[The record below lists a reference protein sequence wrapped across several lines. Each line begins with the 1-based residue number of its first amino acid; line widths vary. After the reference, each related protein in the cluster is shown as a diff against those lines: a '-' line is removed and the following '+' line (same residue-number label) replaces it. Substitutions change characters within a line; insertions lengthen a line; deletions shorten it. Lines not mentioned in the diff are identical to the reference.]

1 LSGDSIGVEVLKILI
16 WYEEQITMKES
27 AFSICGMCTVRC
39 PIKVD
44 VENGVVKWIEGNPN
58 DPGMAGRLCAKGSAG
73 VAMLYDYERPQHPLI
88 REGKRGEGKWK
99 KASWDEALDFI
110 ADKLKAIIKKH
121 GAKAIALSDRG
132 GPFREIHR
140 SFLRAIGSPNYFNHD
155 CTCARNVQHAAMSLF
170 GSGRKTFNYD
180 YANCKHLVLYGRNV
194 FESLRVKQ
202 ANQIMEML
210 DKDGKLTYIDPRA
223 AGTAMKATRYW
234 AIRPGTDYALN
245 LGIIHTVLRDKLFD
259 AEFVNKWV
267 GGLKE
272 LESFVTPYTPQWAE
286 RETGITAKE
295 IISFAHEIA
304 EARPAVIFHPG
315 WMVARYMDSFYAVR
329 TIYMLNALMGAFESP
344 GGLFF
349 QKGPGDVGKKGLNAL
364 METIPKPEEK
374 RVDGCGWK
382 LKHFEAGPG
391 LLHLLYPA
399 ILSQKP
405 YPVKAYIAF
414 RHDPLLALPDPEA
427 QKKAMDKLDL
437 VVSIDSNYS
446 ETGWY
451 ADVLLPSA
459 TYLEKSSVL
468 ATGKGL
474 KPQFMMRKKAVDPR
488 NDAKPDWWIFK
499 SLAERLGAGEY
510 FKFNDIEEFW
520 QWQLEGTGVT
530 VADLEKKGSVALTDK
545 PVWWDRM
552 KDLKFKTPSKKIEF
566 VSSRLEENGFES
578 FKPYVSPKKPD
589 TGYYRLAFGRSPVH
603 THGRTQNNPV
613 LSEIMPENQLW
624 INDLE
629 AARMGISNGDRVQV
643 TSSDGSHSG
652 TIRAF
657 VTEFIHP
664 ESVFMVH
671 GFGRKVPWQTRGY
684 NKGLADYRFET
695 GLLDVYDPVGGAVA
709 LLECFVK
716 VEKAS

>member
-1 LSGDSIGVEVLKILI
+1 
-16 WYEEQITMKES
+16 MKES
-27 AFSICGMCTVRC
+27 VFSICGMCTVRC

-44 VENGVVKWIEGNPN
+44 VEDGVVKWIEGNPN

-73 VAMLYDYERPQHPLI
+73 LAMLYDYERPQHPMI

-99 KASWDEALDFI
+99 KASWDEALDYI
-110 ADKLKAIIKKH
+110 AKKLNAIIKKH
-121 GAKAIALSDRG
+121 GGKAVALSDRG
-132 GPFREIHR
+132 GPFRDIHR
-140 SFLRAIGSPNYFNHD
+140 SFLRAIGSPNYYNHD
-155 CTCARNVQHAAMSLF
+155 CTCARNVQHAALSLF

-180 YANCKHLVLYGRNV
+180 FGNCKHLVLYGRNV

-202 ANQIMEML
+202 ANIIMDML
-210 DKDGKLTYIDPRA
+210 DRGGKITYIDPRA

-245 LGIIHTVLRDKLFD
+245 LGIIHTVLRDKLYD
-259 AEFVNKWV
+259 AEFVNQWV
-267 GGLKE
+267 LGLKE
-272 LESFVTPYTPQWAE
+272 LESFVIPYTPEWASA
-286 RETGITAKE
+286 ETGIPANE
-295 IISFAHEIA
+295 IIEFAHEIA
-304 EARPAVIFHPG
+304 EDSPSVIFHPG
-315 WMVARYMDSFYAVR
+315 WMVARYSDSFYSVR
-329 TIYMLNALMGAFESP
+329 TSYILNALMGAFETP

-349 QKGPGDVGKKGLNAL
+349 QKGPGDVGARGLNAL
-364 METIPKPEEK
+364 LDTIPKPEDK

-382 LKHFEAGPG
+382 YKHFESGPG

-399 ILSQKP
+399 LLSGKP
-405 YPVKAYIAF
+405 YAVKAYIAF
-414 RHDPLLALPDPEA
+414 RHDPLLSLPDPEA
-427 QKKAMDKLDL
+427 QKKAFDKLDL
-437 VVSIDSNYS
+437 LVAIDANYS

-468 ATGKGL
+468 TTGKGL
-474 KPQFMMRKKAVDPR
+474 KPSFGMRKQAVEPR
-488 NDAKPDWWIFK
+488 NDARPDWWIFK

-510 FKFNDIEEFW
+510 FKFKDMEEFW
-520 QWQLEGTGVT
+520 EFQLKGTGVK
-530 VADLEKKGSVALTDK
+530 VSDLEKKGSVSLTDK

-552 KDLKFKTPSKKIEF
+552 RDLKFKTPSKKIEF
-566 VSSRLEENGFES
+566 VSSRLQESNLES
-578 FKPYVSPKKPD
+578 FKPYESPSKPD
-589 TGYYRLAFGRSPVH
+589 AGHYRLAFGRSPVH

-624 INDLE
+624 LNADE
-629 AARMGISNGDRVQV
+629 AAKMGVANGDRVRV

-652 TIRAF
+652 TINAY

-684 NKGLADYRFET
+684 NKGLGDYRFET
-695 GLLDVYDPVGGAVA
+695 GLLGVYDPVGGANS
-709 LLECFVK
+709 LMECFVK
-716 VEKAS
+716 VEKAG

>member
-1 LSGDSIGVEVLKILI
+1 
-16 WYEEQITMKES
+16 MKES
-27 AFSICGMCTVRC
+27 VFSICGMCTVRC

-44 VENGVVKWIEGNPN
+44 VEDGVVKWIEGNPN

-73 VAMLYDYERPQHPLI
+73 LAMLYDYERPQHPMI

-99 KASWDEALDFI
+99 KAGWDEALDYI
-110 ADKLKAIIKKH
+110 AKKLNAIIKKH
-121 GAKAIALSDRG
+121 GGKAVALSDRG
-132 GPFREIHR
+132 GPFRDIHR
-140 SFLRAIGSPNYFNHD
+140 SFLRAIGSPNYYNHD
-155 CTCARNVQHAAMSLF
+155 CTCARNVQHAALSLF

-180 YANCKHLVLYGRNV
+180 FGNCKHLVLYGRNV

-202 ANQIMEML
+202 ASIIMDML
-210 DKDGKLTYIDPRA
+210 DRGGKITYIDPRA

-245 LGIIHTVLRDKLFD
+245 LGIIHTVLRDKLYD
-259 AEFVNKWV
+259 AEFVNQWV
-267 GGLKE
+267 LGLKE
-272 LESFVTPYTPQWAE
+272 LESFVIPYTPEWASA
-286 RETGITAKE
+286 ETGIPANE
-295 IISFAHEIA
+295 IIEFAHEIA
-304 EARPAVIFHPG
+304 EDSPSVIFHPG
-315 WMVARYMDSFYAVR
+315 WMVARYSDSFYSVR
-329 TIYMLNALMGAFESP
+329 TSYILNALMGAFETP

-349 QKGPGDVGKKGLNAL
+349 QKGPGDVGAKGLNAL
-364 METIPKPEEK
+364 LDTIPKPEAN

-382 LKHFEAGPG
+382 YKHFEAGPG

-399 ILSQKP
+399 LLSGKP

-414 RHDPLLALPDPEA
+414 RHDPLLSLPDPEA
-427 QKKAMDKLDL
+427 QKKAFDKLDL
-437 VVSIDSNYS
+437 LVAIDANYS

-468 ATGKGL
+468 TTGKGL
-474 KPQFMMRKKAVDPR
+474 KPSFGMRKQAVEPR
-488 NDAKPDWWIFK
+488 NDARPDWWIFK

-510 FKFNDIEEFW
+510 FKFNDMEEFW
-520 QWQLEGTGVT
+520 EFQLKGTGVK
-530 VADLEKKGSVALTDK
+530 VSDLEKKGSVSLTDK

-552 KDLKFKTPSKKIEF
+552 KGLKFKTPSKKIEF
-566 VSSRLEENGFES
+566 VSSRLQESNLES
-578 FKPYVSPKKPD
+578 FKPYESPPKPD
-589 TGYYRLAFGRSPVH
+589 AGHYRLAFGRSPVH

-624 INDLE
+624 LNADE
-629 AARMGISNGDRVQV
+629 AAKMGVANGDRVRV

-652 TIRAF
+652 TINAY

-684 NKGLADYRFET
+684 NKGLGDYRFET
-695 GLLDVYDPVGGAVA
+695 GLLGVYDPVGGANS
-709 LLECFVK
+709 LMECFVK
-716 VEKAS
+716 VEKAG

>member
-1 LSGDSIGVEVLKILI
+1 
-16 WYEEQITMKES
+16 MKES
-27 AFSICGMCTVRC
+27 VYSICGMCTVRC

-44 VENGVVKWIEGNPN
+44 VEEGVVKWIEGNPN

-73 VAMLYDYERPQHPLI
+73 LAMLYDYERPQHPMI

-99 KASWDEALDFI
+99 KASWDEALDYI
-110 ADKLKAIIKKH
+110 TEKLKAIIKKH

-132 GPFREIHR
+132 GPFRDIHR

-155 CTCARNVQHAAMSLF
+155 CTCARNVQHASLSLF

-180 YANCKHLVLYGRNV
+180 YGNCKHLVLYGRNV
-194 FESLRVKQ
+194 FESLRVK
-202 ANQIMEML
+202 AAGNIMDML
-210 DKDGKLTYIDPRA
+210 DKGGKITYIDPRA

-245 LGIIHTVLRDKLFD
+245 LGIVHTVLRDKLYD
-259 AEFVNKWV
+259 AKFVNKWV
-267 GGLKE
+267 DGLKE
-272 LESFVTPYTPQWAE
+272 LESFVIPYTPEWAE
-286 RETGITAKE
+286 KETGIAARE
-295 IISFAHEIA
+295 IVAFAHEIA
-304 EARPAVIFHPG
+304 EDSPAVIFHPG
-315 WMVARYMDSFYAVR
+315 WMMARYSDSFYAVR
-329 TIYMLNALMGAFESP
+329 TNYILNALMGAFETP

-349 QKGPGDVGKKGLNAL
+349 QKGPGDVGAKGLKAL
-364 METIPKPEEK
+364 LDTIPKPEEK

-382 LKHFEAGPG
+382 HKHFDAGPG
-391 LLHLLYPA
+391 LLQLLYPA
-399 ILSQKP
+399 ILSEDP

-414 RHDPLLALPDPEA
+414 RHDPLLSLPDPEA
-427 QKKAMDKLDL
+427 QKEAFDKLDL
-437 VVSIDSNYS
+437 VVAIDANYS

-459 TYLEKSSVL
+459 TYLEKASML
-468 ATGKGL
+468 TTGKGL
-474 KPQFMMRKKAVDPR
+474 KPGFGIRQQAVEPR

-510 FKFNDIEEFW
+510 FKFKDMQEFW
-520 QWQLEGTGVT
+520 EFQLQDTGIT
-530 VADLEKKGSVALTDK
+530 VDDLTKKGSVSLTDK

-552 KDLKFKTPSKKIEF
+552 QDLKFKTPSKKIEF
-566 VSSRLEENGFES
+566 VSSRLAQSNIES
-578 FKPYVSPKKPD
+578 LKPYESPQKPD
-589 TGYYRLAFGRSPVH
+589 EGFYRLAFGRSPVH

-624 INDLE
+624 LNNEE
-629 AARMGISNGDRVQV
+629 AAKLGIANGDRVQV
-643 TSSDGSHSG
+643 TSSDGSHTG
-652 TIRAF
+652 TIQAY

-695 GLLDVYDPVGGAVA
+695 GLLDVYDPVGGANS
-709 LLECFVK
+709 LMECFVK
-716 VEKAS
+716 VEKAR

>member
-1 LSGDSIGVEVLKILI
+1 
-16 WYEEQITMKES
+16 MKES
-27 AFSICGMCTVRC
+27 VYSICGMCTVRC

-44 VENGVVKWIEGNPN
+44 VEEGVVKWIEGNPN

-73 VAMLYDYERPQHPLI
+73 LAMLYDYERPQHPMI

-99 KASWDEALDFI
+99 KASWDDALDYI
-110 ADKLKAIIKKH
+110 SDKLKGIIKKH

-132 GPFREIHR
+132 GPFRDIHR

-155 CTCARNVQHAAMSLF
+155 CTCARNVQHASLSLF

-180 YANCKHLVLYGRNV
+180 YGNCRHLVLYGRNV

-202 ANQIMEML
+202 ANIIMDML
-210 DKDGKLTYIDPRA
+210 ERGGKITYIDPRA

-245 LGIIHTVLRDKLFD
+245 LGIIHTVLRDKLYD
-259 AEFVNKWV
+259 AGFVNKWV
-267 GGLKE
+267 DGLNE
-272 LESFVTPYTPQWAE
+272 LESFVTPYTPEWAE
-286 RETGITAKE
+286 QETGIAAHE
-295 IISFAHEIA
+295 IVAFAHEIA
-304 EARPAVIFHPG
+304 EDGPAVIFHPG
-315 WMVARYMDSFYAVR
+315 WMMARYSDSFYAVR
-329 TIYMLNALMGAFESP
+329 TAYILNALMGAFETP

-349 QKGPGDVGKKGLNAL
+349 QKGPGDVGAKGLKSL
-364 METIPKPEEK
+364 LDTIPKPKEK

-382 LKHFEAGPG
+382 HKHFDAGPG
-391 LLHLLYPA
+391 LLQLLYPA
-399 ILSQKP
+399 ILSEDP

-414 RHDPLLALPDPEA
+414 RHDPLLSLPDPEA
-427 QKKAMDKLDL
+427 QKKAFDKLDL
-437 VVSIDSNYS
+437 VVAIDANYS

-459 TYLEKSSVL
+459 TYLEKSSIL
-468 ATGKGL
+468 TTGKGL
-474 KPQFMMRKKAVDPR
+474 KPGFGMRKQAVEPR

-510 FKFNDIEEFW
+510 FKFKDMEDFW
-520 QWQLEGTGVT
+520 EWQLQDTGIT
-530 VADLEKKGSVALTDK
+530 VSDLEKKGSVSLTDK

-552 KDLKFKTPSKKIEF
+552 QDLKFKTPSKKIEL
-566 VSSRLEENGFES
+566 VSSRLAESNIDS
-578 FKPYVSPKKPD
+578 FKPYESPKKPD
-589 TGYYRLAFGRSPVH
+589 NGHYRLAFGRSPVH

-624 INDLE
+624 INAQE
-629 AARMGISNGDRVQV
+629 AAKMGVSNGDLVKV
-643 TSSDGSHSG
+643 ISFDGSHSG
-652 TIRAF
+652 TINAY
-657 VTEFIHP
+657 VTDFIHP

-684 NKGLADYRFET
+684 NKGLADYRFEI
-695 GLLDVYDPVGGAVA
+695 GLLDVYDPVGGANS

-716 VEKAS
+716 VEKAD